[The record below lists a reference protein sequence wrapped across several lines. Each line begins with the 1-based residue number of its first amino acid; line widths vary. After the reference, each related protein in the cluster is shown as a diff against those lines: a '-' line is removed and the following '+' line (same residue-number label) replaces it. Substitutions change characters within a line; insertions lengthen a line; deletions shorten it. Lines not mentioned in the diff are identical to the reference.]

1 MIILA
6 IETSCDE
13 TAVAVARFQRRKL
26 EVLSNVVASQIKLHQ
41 RFGGVVPQLAARAH
55 LHNLPT
61 VLARAVKTAKVNPA
75 QIDYLAF
82 TQGPGLIPALLV
94 GVNAARALGLAWDK
108 PLLPINHLEGH
119 IYANRLEKTGGKTY
133 DLAPIHYP
141 ALALIV
147 SGGHTQLVLME
158 APGKLRIIGE
168 TLDDAAGE
176 AFDKVAKILGL
187 DYPGG
192 PLLEKLAV
200 RARADR
206 FAFPRPMLNSKDFNF
221 SFSGLKTAVL
231 YEKMRYVTLTP
242 KMKADFAASFQA
254 AAVNVLVHKTLR
266 AAEKF
271 GAKEIMLG
279 GGVAANRMLLK
290 TLVRSSEERAVAA
303 DIYYPPK
310 NLTTDNALMIAVAA
324 HFNLAAGKKPIS
336 WREAKAQSNLRLK

>member
-13 TAVAVARFQRRKL
+13 TAVAVVKFQRRKA
-26 EVLSNVVASQIKLHQ
+26 EVLANVVNSQIKLHQ

-55 LHNLPT
+55 LNNLPV
-61 VLARAVKTAKVNPA
+61 VLERAMKMAKIKPA
-75 QIDYLAF
+75 KIDYIAF
-82 TQGPGLIPALLV
+82 TEGPGLIPALMI
-94 GVNAARALGLAWDK
+94 GVNAARALGLVWDK
-108 PLLPINHLEGH
+108 PLLPVNHLAGH
-119 IYANRLEKTGGKTY
+119 IYANRLEKMAGSTY
-133 DLAPIHYP
+133 DLEPIKYP
-141 ALALIV
+141 AIALIV

-158 APGKLRIIGE
+158 APGKMRIVGE

-192 PLLEKLAV
+192 PLLEKMA
-200 RARADR
+200 ARGREDR
-206 FAFPRPMLNSKDFNF
+206 FAFPRPMLNSKDLNF

-231 YEKMRYVTLTP
+231 YEKMRYVNLTP
-242 KMKADFAASFQA
+242 KVKADFAASFQA
-254 AAVNVLVHKTLR
+254 AVVNVLVHKTLR

-271 GAKEIMLG
+271 DAKEIMLG
-279 GGVAANRMLLK
+279 GGVSANKNLLK
-290 TLVRSSEERAVAA
+290 VLTRSAGERGTKA

-310 NLTTDNALMIAVAA
+310 NLTTDNAFMIAVAA
-324 HFNLAAGKKPIS
+324 HYNLAAGKKPIT